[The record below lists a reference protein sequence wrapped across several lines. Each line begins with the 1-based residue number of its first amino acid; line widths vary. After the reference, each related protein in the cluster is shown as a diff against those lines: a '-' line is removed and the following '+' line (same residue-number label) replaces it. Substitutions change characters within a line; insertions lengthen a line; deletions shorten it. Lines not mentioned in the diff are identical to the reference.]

1 MNPAIITLFILLLAL
16 ILFASEKIPMAL
28 TSMIV
33 CIIIILTGVLTP
45 AQGFAGFVS
54 PTVILLVGM
63 FVIGGAL
70 FETGMANE
78 IGGLVTKFPFIK
90 TERQIMIAVMI
101 ISATMSA
108 FLANTGTAA
117 VLIPVVLGICA
128 RSGITP
134 SKLLLPM
141 ACIICIAGT
150 LSLVSTPS
158 AMIAHVALKE
168 ATGNGFGF
176 FEYALVSLP
185 LVVVTILYFAFLGYK
200 LLPDRTPVEAFDQVT
215 DFSHIPSWK
224 RWFSLGLLL
233 GTVIVMIFE
242 AQIGIPLHVASSI
255 GAILLVLTGV
265 ITEKQAY
272 KAIDLRVIFLLGGT
286 LALGTAL
293 DVSGAGKI
301 LADSIIGML
310 GDNASPLALLAV
322 VILVAAT
329 LTQIMSNTATTV
341 LLVPVNLTIAQAM
354 QVDPRAI
361 MAATVIGVSL
371 AFLTPIAVPHN
382 LMVYSAAGLKFSDYS
397 KAGAP
402 LFIIM
407 LIVIFILLPIFF
419 PFY

>member
-33 CIIIILTGVLTP
+33 CITIILTGVLTP

-354 QVDPRAI
+354 QVDPRTI

-397 KAGAP
+397 KTGAP